1 MVSSS
6 KPFHNTNS
14 LLFSFIQLS
23 LRSNVKH
30 DYKTVLAL
38 FCGWCNRFQK
48 SLRLLTTDGTSLWFH
63 SSPSL
68 LIYQIEYIKERRSFP
83 SMHMFR
89 KSVNSCIL
97 YALKLLLNQCMQN
110 YYPCYATLQ
119 NSIQNARLALFIDNA
134 RSVTIQIVHFMSKA
148 ICMFLFFI
156 ISCFLY
162 SKP

>member
-1 MVSSS
+1 VADV
-6 KPFHNTNS
+6 
-14 LLFSFIQLS
+14 I
-23 LRSNVKH
+23 
-30 DYKTVLAL
+30 D
-38 FCGWCNRFQK
+38 FQK

-110 YYPCYATLQ
+110 YYPYYATLL
-119 NSIQNARLALFIDNA
+119 NSMQNARLALFIDNA
-134 RSVTIQIVHFMSKA
+134 RSVTIQIVHFMS
-148 ICMFLFFI
+148 ISHMHVLILYHFMLFVLQTVIWLAFPVNLSVYLSSWDLLCVEI
-156 ISCFLY
+156 EGKI
-162 SKP
+162 

>member
-1 MVSSS
+1 MSGEQQQAL
-6 KPFHNTNS
+6 FYNTNS

-38 FCGWCNRFQK
+38 FCGWCNGFSTVSGYQQQMAQADDFIA
-48 SLRLLTTDGTSLWFH
+48 LF
-63 SSPSL
+63 SSVTNG
-68 LIYQIEYIKERRSFP
+68 YKNERRSFP

-110 YYPCYATLQ
+110 YYPYYATLLK
-119 NSIQNARLALFIDNA
+119 SMQNARLALFIDNA
-134 RSVTIQIVHFMSKA
+134 RSVTVQ
-148 ICMFLFFI
+148 
-156 ISCFLY
+156 
-162 SKP
+162 